1 MAYDGASHA
10 LVAEASGLCHYWMEI
25 ATDDK
30 TVAPQR
36 RGSGRSERARRRH
49 HCVLG
54 MLLIYG
60 STGYT
65 GRLIVAEALTRGL
78 RPILAGRNAEAVRA
92 QAQPLGFEWRAAQ
105 IDDPAALDA
114 ALTGVTVVL
123 HCAGPFVH
131 TWRSMSDA
139 CLRRRAHYLDITG
152 EIAVFEGL
160 AARNAEATA
169 AGVMLLPGV
178 GFDVVPSDC
187 LAAHLA
193 RRLPNAARLS
203 LAFRALGGASRGTL
217 STMVENLGSPGAIR
231 RNGKIVPVPAAWRTR
246 RIDFGDGK
254 LRDATTIPWGDVSTA
269 FHSTGI
275 PNIEVY
281 VSMRPAL
288 RRAAIAS
295 RWLGPVL
302 RSGLVR
308 RALAARVRGGP
319 PGPSEADRERAVSLL
334 WGEAVASNSE
344 RAEAR
349 LRGASGYVMTAQTAV
364 HLAAKALRGQ
374 IRVGFQTPSRAYG
387 ADVILEIPGVTRTDL
402 TPA

>member
-1 MAYDGASHA
+1 
-10 LVAEASGLCHYWMEI
+10 
-25 ATDDK
+25 
-30 TVAPQR
+30 
-36 RGSGRSERARRRH
+36 
-49 HCVLG
+49 

-65 GRLIVAEALTRGL
+65 GRLIVAEALARGL
-78 RPILAGRNAEAVRA
+78 RPTLAGRNADAVRT
-92 QAQPLGFEWRAAQ
+92 QAQSLGLEWRAAR
-105 IDDPAALDA
+105 IDDPTALDA
-114 ALTGVTVVL
+114 ALVGASVVL
-123 HCAGPFVH
+123 HCAGPFAH
-131 TWRSMSDA
+131 TWRAMSDA

-160 AARNAEATA
+160 ASRDAEARA
-169 AGVMLLPGV
+169 AGIMLLPGV

-193 RRLPNAARLS
+193 RRMPNAVQLR
-203 LAFRALGGASRGTL
+203 LAFRPLGGTSRGTRM
-217 STMVENLGSPGAIR
+217 TMVEKLGSPGAIR
-231 RNGKIVPVPAAWRTR
+231 RNGKIVPVPQAWRTR

-288 RRAAIAS
+288 RRAMIAS

-302 RSGLVR
+302 RSGVVR
-308 RALAARVRGGP
+308 GFLAARVRAGP
-319 PGPSEADRERAVSLL
+319 AGPSDAERKRGASLL
-334 WGEAVASNSE
+334 WGEAVGANGE

-364 HLAAKALRGQ
+364 HLASKALGGKAP
-374 IRVGFQTPSRAYG
+374 IGFHTPSRAYG
-387 ADVILEIPGVTRTDL
+387 PDVILEIPGVTRTDA
-402 TPA
+402 T

>member
-1 MAYDGASHA
+1 MPGASLRYH
-10 LVAEASGLCHYWMEI
+10 
-25 ATDDK
+25 K
-30 TVAPQR
+30 
-36 RGSGRSERARRRH
+36 
-49 HCVLG
+49 G

-65 GRLIVAEALTRGL
+65 GHLIVDEAMRRGM
-78 RPILAGRNAEAVRA
+78 RPVLSGRNADALRTLAE
-92 QAQPLGFEWRAAQ
+92 PLGLEWRAAR
-105 IDDPAALDA
+105 IDDPGSLDA
-114 ALTGVTVVL
+114 ALEGATVVL
-123 HCAGPFVH
+123 HCAGPFAH
-131 TWRSMSDA
+131 TWRAMSDA

-160 AARNAEATA
+160 ARRDAEARA
-169 AGVMLLPGV
+169 AGIMLLPGV

-193 RRLPNAARLS
+193 RRLPNAVHLS

-217 STMVENLGSPGAIR
+217 TTMIENLGSPGAVR
-231 RNGKIVPVPAAWRTR
+231 QDGKILPVPPSWRSR
-246 RIDFGDGK
+246 RIDFGDGR

-281 VSMRPAL
+281 VAMRPAL

-302 RSGLVR
+302 RSGVVR
-308 RALAARVRGGP
+308 RALAARVRHGP
-319 PGPSEADRERAVSLL
+319 AGPTEAERERGVSLL
-334 WGEAVASNSE
+334 WGEVVAPNGQ

-349 LRGASGYVMTAQTAV
+349 LRCASGYVMTAQTAV
-364 HLAAKALRGQ
+364 HLAAKALAGKAPA
-374 IRVGFQTPSRAYG
+374 GFQTPSRAYG
-387 ADVILEIPGVTRTDL
+387 PDLILEIPGVTRTDVV
-402 TPA
+402 

>member
-1 MAYDGASHA
+1 
-10 LVAEASGLCHYWMEI
+10 
-25 ATDDK
+25 
-30 TVAPQR
+30 
-36 RGSGRSERARRRH
+36 
-49 HCVLG
+49 

-65 GRLIVAEALTRGL
+65 GRLIVAEALAHGL
-78 RPILAGRNAEAVRA
+78 RPILGGRNAQAVRA
-92 QAQPLGFEWRAAQ
+92 QAEPLGLDWRAARLEA
-105 IDDPAALDA
+105 PAELSAALA
-114 ALTGVTVVL
+114 GTSVVL

-131 TWRSMSDA
+131 TWRAMSDA
-139 CLRRRAHYLDITG
+139 CLRAGAHYLDITG

-160 AARNAEATA
+160 ARRDAEARA
-169 AGVMLLPGV
+169 SGIMLLPGT

-187 LAAHLA
+187 LASHLA
-193 RRLPNAARLS
+193 GRLPNAVRLS

-217 STMVENLGSPGAIR
+217 TTMVENLGSPGAVR
-231 RNGKIVPVPAAWRTR
+231 RDGRIVAVPQAWHTR

-269 FHSTGI
+269 YYSTGI

-281 VSMRPAL
+281 ISMRPAL

-302 RSGLVR
+302 RTAIVR
-308 RALAARVRGGP
+308 RGLAAWVRRGA
-319 PGPSEADRERAVSLL
+319 PGPSEAERSRGASML
-334 WGEAVASNSE
+334 WGEAVAANGE

-364 HLAAKALRGQ
+364 HLAAKALSGEAPS
-374 IRVGFQTPSRAYG
+374 GFQTPSRAYG
-387 ADVILEIPGVTRTDL
+387 ADVILEIPGATRTDV
-402 TPA
+402 TSP